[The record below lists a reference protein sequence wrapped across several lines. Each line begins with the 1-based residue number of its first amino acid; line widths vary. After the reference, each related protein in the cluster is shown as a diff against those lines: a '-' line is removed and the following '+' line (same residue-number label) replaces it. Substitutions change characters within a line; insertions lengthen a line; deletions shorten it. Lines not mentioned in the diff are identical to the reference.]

1 MSRSVRNVSLCLLIP
16 ALLLVLPL
24 AAQKGAVPGQW
35 LSYSAENG
43 STGYSAVDLIN
54 RENVK
59 NLQVAWSW
67 KFDNFGATSTEV
79 TPLMVNGI
87 LYFPLSPRRT
97 IVAADAGT
105 GETLWT
111 WRPPQDERET
121 RAARTYARGVGYWK
135 DGTEERI
142 ITITPG
148 FRLVALDLKT
158 GNPVPSFGR
167 NGTVDLF
174 ESLDLDFAGDLIG
187 RIGNSSPPVVSNGV
201 IMVGPALTPNTP
213 SYKNVKGDVM
223 GFDARTGRKLWVF
236 HTIPRKGEFG
246 YETWLN
252 GSADYSGNAGVWG
265 PFSTDDELGYAYLNV
280 EDATNDFYGGH
291 RPGSNLFSNSLVCI
305 EIKTGKRIWHQ
316 QLVHHDIWDYDMPP
330 APILIDINV
339 DGRPIKAVVQTGKQ
353 AFAYVFDRTN
363 GQPVWPIP
371 ETPVKQTDVPGEW
384 TSPTQPIPSKPPA
397 FGQQS
402 LKESDLIDFTPALRQ
417 EAIAALKASNLRY
430 GDIFMPGSLANAAD
444 GTRGTVMFF
453 GGSNWWGGRADPE
466 TGFVYISS
474 SPSPYVIA
482 LRPNTPAPNAA
493 PANPALPPFDYV
505 TGGGAAFPTLQG
517 LSIIKP
523 PYGRITAY
531 DMNKGTIAWQIANG
545 DTPANIKSNPKLQ
558 GLNIPKTGSPR
569 LVGLMVTKTLLF
581 AGDGTT
587 PLLHAY
593 DKKTGEDIAQLPM
606 PGMQTGV
613 PMTYVHQGRQFILV
627 PVAAN
632 AANGTTAQLV
642 AYALPVPVAAGGRG
656 GRGGGGGAAQAAPE
670 PGAAPVPA
678 AAPAAGG
685 QGQRGQ

>member
-1 MSRSVRNVSLCLLIP
+1 MSRSLRNASLGLLIP

-24 AAQKGAVPGQW
+24 AAQKGAQLGQW
-35 LSYSAENG
+35 LSYSADRG
-43 STGYSAVDLIN
+43 STGFSPLDLIN
-54 RENVK
+54 RDNVK
-59 NLQVAWSW
+59 NLEVAWSW
-67 KFDNFGATSTEV
+67 KFDNFGNTNTEV
-79 TPLMVNGI
+79 TPIMVNGI

-111 WRPPQDERET
+111 WKPPQDDRET
-121 RAARTYARGVGYWK
+121 RAPRIYARGVAYWK
-135 DGTEERI
+135 DGADERI
-142 ITITPG
+142 VTITPG

-158 GNPVPSFGR
+158 GRPVPSFGQ
-167 NGTVDLF
+167 NGEVDLF
-174 ESLDLDFAGDLIG
+174 ESLDLDFSGDLIG
-187 RIGNSSPPVVSNGV
+187 RIGNSSPPVISNGV

-213 SYKNVKGDVM
+213 SYHNVKGDVM
-223 GFDARTGRKLWVF
+223 GFDARTGKKLWVF

-246 YETWLN
+246 YDTWLK
-252 GSADYSGNAGVWG
+252 GSADYSGNTGVWG
-265 PFSTDDELGYAYLNV
+265 PFSTDEELGYAYLNI

-291 RPGSNLFSNSLVCI
+291 RPGTNLFSNSLVSI
-305 EIKTGKRIWHQ
+305 DVKTGKRIWHQ

-397 FGQQS
+397 FGQQT
-402 LKESDLIDFTPALRQ
+402 LKENDLIDFTPALRQ

-430 GDIFMPGSLANAAD
+430 GDIYMPGSLANAPD
-444 GTRGTVMFF
+444 GTRGAVMFF

-466 TGFVYISS
+466 TGFVYISAAT
-474 SPSPYVIA
+474 SPYVIA
-482 LRPNTPAPNAA
+482 LRPNTPAPNA
-493 PANPALPPFDYV
+493 PPPNPALPPFDYV
-505 TGGGAAFPTLQG
+505 TGGGAQFPTVQG
-517 LSIIKP
+517 LSIMKP

-545 DTPANIKSNPKLQ
+545 DTPANVKNHPALQ
-558 GLNIPKTGSPR
+558 GLTFPKTGTAR
-569 LVGLMVTKTLLF
+569 LVGLLVTKTLLF
-581 AGDGTT
+581 AGDGTN

-593 DKKTGEDIAQLPM
+593 DKKTGEDIAQIPM

-613 PMTYVHQGRQFILV
+613 PMTYVHQGRQFILL

-632 AANGTTAQLV
+632 AQTGTTAQLV
-642 AYALPVPVAAGGRG
+642 AYALPVPGGRGRG
-656 GRGGGGGAAQAAPE
+656 GRG
-670 PGAAPVPA
+670 
-678 AAPAAGG
+678 
-685 QGQRGQ
+685 QRGQQ

>member
-1 MSRSVRNVSLCLLIP
+1 MSRSLQNAFLLLLIP

-24 AAQKGAVPGQW
+24 AAQKGAKQGQW
-35 LSYSAENG
+35 TSYSAETG

-54 RENVK
+54 RDNVK

-79 TPLMVNGI
+79 TPLMINGI

-111 WRPPQDERET
+111 WRPPQDDRET

-135 DGTEERI
+135 DGDEERI

-158 GNPVPSFGR
+158 GTPVPTFGSK
-167 NGTVDLF
+167 GTVDLF

-223 GFDARTGRKLWVF
+223 GFDARTGKKLWAF

-246 YETWLN
+246 YETWLK
-252 GSADYSGNAGVWG
+252 GSADYSGNTGVWG
-265 PFSTDDELGYAYLNV
+265 PFSTDEELGYAYLNI

-291 RPGSNLFSNSLVCI
+291 RPGANLFSNSLVCI

-316 QLVHHDIWDYDMPP
+316 QLVHHDIWDYDMPA
-330 APILIDINV
+330 APILLDINV

-363 GQPVWPIP
+363 GRPVWPIP

-402 LKESDLIDFTPALRQ
+402 LKESDLIDFTPALHQ
-417 EAIAALKASNLRY
+417 EAVAALKASNLRY

-453 GGSNWWGGRADPE
+453 GGTNWWGGRADPE

-474 SPSPYVIA
+474 SPSAYVIA
-482 LRPNTPAPNAA
+482 LRPNTPAPNAP

-517 LSIIKP
+517 LSILKP

-545 DTPANIKSNPKLQ
+545 DTPANVKNNPKLQ
-558 GLNIPKTGSPR
+558 GLNILKTGSPR

-581 AGDGTT
+581 AGDGTN

-593 DKKTGEDIAQLPM
+593 DKKTGEDIAQIPM

-627 PVAAN
+627 PVAAT
-632 AANGTTAQLV
+632 AATGSTAQLV
-642 AYALPVPVAAGGRG
+642 AYALPAPAAAGGRG
-656 GRGGGGGAAQAAPE
+656 GRGGGGGAA
-670 PGAAPVPA
+670 A
-678 AAPAAGG
+678 AAPAEPGA